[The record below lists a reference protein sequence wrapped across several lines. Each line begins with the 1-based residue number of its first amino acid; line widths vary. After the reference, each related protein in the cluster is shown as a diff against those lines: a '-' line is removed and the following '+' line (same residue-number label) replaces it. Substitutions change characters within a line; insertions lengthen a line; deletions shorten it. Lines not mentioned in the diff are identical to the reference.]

1 MWRAASFPVPI
12 FRALCA
18 GVEKVGPGTRC
29 LCMRQIYDGVW
40 NASHALSIVGPG
52 LPGVEKREKST
63 AFSRSEVIVHRK
75 QAFTIARRQT
85 DLDCP
90 LTIVMIE
97 DRCSSILQSPRK
109 TREKDK
115 REAMAL
121 EKLASLSLLHLH
133 EYLPRP
139 LIFENVLIVSQC
151 PRIPG
156 YFCTYADSVY
166 TRPYYFLHCAKRV
179 HLPTREK

>member
-1 MWRAASFPVPI
+1 M
-12 FRALCA
+12 
-18 GVEKVGPGTRC
+18 T
-29 LCMRQIYDGVW
+29 IYGDGIDGVW

-75 QAFTIARRQT
+75 QARRQT

-133 EYLPRP
+133 EYLPHP
-139 LIFENVLIVSQC
+139 LIFENVLIMSQC
-151 PRIPG
+151 PRIPE
-156 YFCTYADSVY
+156 YFCTCADSVY
-166 TRPYYFLHCAKRV
+166 QALLFPPL
-179 HLPTREK
+179 REARASFYARKIGTGD